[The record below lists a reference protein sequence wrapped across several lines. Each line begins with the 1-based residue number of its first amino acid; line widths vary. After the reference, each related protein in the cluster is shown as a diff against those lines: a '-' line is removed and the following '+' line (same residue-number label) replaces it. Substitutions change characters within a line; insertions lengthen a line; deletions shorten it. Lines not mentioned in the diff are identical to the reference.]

1 MTKETAIGMLKVAN
15 TGNDFLLV
23 LDTIEQMISEDNM
36 KQIADLVFDWYTD
49 LDLYYLPMIY

>member
-15 TGNDFLLV
+15 TGNDLLLV

-36 KQIADLVFDWYTD
+36 EQIALLAFNWYNKLTYD
-49 LDLYYLPMIY
+49 

>member
-1 MTKETAIGMLKVAN
+1 MTKETAIGMLSVAN
-15 TGNDFLLV
+15 TGNDLLIV